1 MIRWISEKILGN
13 KMNNASVNGQAI
25 SPTFML
31 EQSIAYSAF
40 ISGRGEQISFGEFLQ
55 RRALAQ

>member
-1 MIRWISEKILGN
+1 MIRWILDNLLSIKH
-13 KMNNASVNGQAI
+13 NAAKANSQVVP
-25 SPTFML
+25 PTFML

-55 RRALAQ
+55 RRTLAQ

>member
-1 MIRWISEKILGN
+1 MIRWIAEKILGY
-13 KMNNASVNGQAI
+13 KNAGMTSNGQAI

-40 ISGRGEQISFGEFLQ
+40 ISGQREKISFGEFLQ
-55 RRALAQ
+55 RRTLAQ

>member
-1 MIRWISEKILGN
+1 MMRWILEKMLGN
-13 KMNNASVNGQAI
+13 HKAQESSKSQSI

-55 RRALAQ
+55 RKALTQ